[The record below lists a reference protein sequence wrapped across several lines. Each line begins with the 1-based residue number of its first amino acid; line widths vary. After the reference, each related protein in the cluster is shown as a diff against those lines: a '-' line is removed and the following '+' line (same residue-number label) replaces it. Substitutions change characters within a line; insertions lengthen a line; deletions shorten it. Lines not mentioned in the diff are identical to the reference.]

1 MTNIDENSGANMVND
16 NGETDTLVQNN
27 RYKGSHNTDA
37 EQGSAV
43 GGSLKMTQIIQ

>member
-1 MTNIDENSGANMVND
+1 MVND

-27 RYKGSHNTDA
+27 RYKGSYNTDA

-43 GGSLKMTQIIQ
+43 GGSLKMTQIVQ